1 MVGGQLHRVATE
13 ELEQQHRVGRCG
25 GARRVAAAPRVR
37 GGGRSDAA
45 GQVVLPHALE
55 GATVAHRVERVTRI
69 AKPLQPAQTNARF
82 QQECSSCHIA
92 YAPGLLP
99 AESWRKMMAGLDK
112 HFGSDASLDAGDN
125 KEITAFLV
133 NNASNRWS
141 APTTPLRISESNWFK
156 RKHDD
161 HEINPAVWKNPKVK
175 SPANCAACHPQAER
189 GDFSER
195 NITIPG

>member
-1 MVGGQLHRVATE
+1 MSICYRNFPRGLVVALLAIGVTMSAAQADDGSGKYGGE
-13 ELEQQHRVGRCG
+13 N
-25 GARRVAAAPRVR
+25 R
-37 GGGRSDAA
+37 G
-45 GQVVLPHALE
+45 
-55 GATVAHRVERVTRI
+55 
-69 AKPLQPAQTNARF
+69 KPVQPAQTNARF
-82 QQECSSCHIA
+82 QQECSTCHIA

-99 AESWRKMMAGLDK
+99 AESWRKVMTGLDK
-112 HFGSDASLDAGDN
+112 HFGSDASLTNQEN

-141 APTTPLRISESNWFK
+141 ASTAPLRITETAWFK

-161 HEINPAVWKNPKVK
+161 REISPAVWKNPLVK

-195 NITIPG
+195 NIKMPK

>member
-1 MVGGQLHRVATE
+1 MSIKDQKLFRMLAVALLAISVTMPAAQADDDDRDEKYGEKYSGKYGGE
-13 ELEQQHRVGRCG
+13 N
-25 GARRVAAAPRVR
+25 R
-37 GGGRSDAA
+37 G
-45 GQVVLPHALE
+45 
-55 GATVAHRVERVTRI
+55 
-69 AKPLQPAQTNARF
+69 KPLQPAQTNARF

-141 APTTPLRISESNWFK
+141 APTAPLRISEAAWFK
-156 RKHDD
+156 REHSER
-161 HEINPAVWKNPKVK
+161 EINPAVWKNPQVK
-175 SPANCAACHPQAER
+175 SPANCAACHTQAER

-195 NITIPG
+195 NIRIPG